1 MDELLATRYI
11 RQSKSPYGAPVLF
24 VDKICVDYRAINK
37 VTVKNLYPL
46 PRIDDLFDRL
56 AGLRTLA
63 GLTYVQGITRYRLHK
78 GTRRKRLVG
87 PIIGPSSFW

>member
-1 MDELLATRYI
+1 MDKKDGEFRL
-11 RQSKSPYGAPVLF
+11 
-24 VDKICVDYRAINK
+24 CVNYRAFNK

-56 AGLRTLA
+56 AGIDILA
-63 GLTYVQGITRYRLHK
+63 GSTYVQGITRYGLHK

-87 PIIGPSSFW
+87 PVMGHSSFW